1 MEEKI
6 KKIDELMLIEEP
18 TFEECM
24 ELDRLLLECTTLIK
38 EVKKEK
44 KL

>member
-6 KKIDELMLIEEP
+6 KRIDELMLIEEP

-24 ELDRLLLECTTLIK
+24 ELDRLLIECTTLL
-38 EVKKEK
+38 KKEK
-44 KL
+44 EL